1 MFTFIIKKEN
11 NSPDIFCKSNPEREH
26 KFIYFNLSWEV
37 AGGEQYDELEL
48 NNVTKNTDGINGF
61 VVNFRILGK
70 STAIK
75 LSQPENNG

>member
-37 AGGEQYDELEL
+37 AGGE
-48 NNVTKNTDGINGF
+48 
-61 VVNFRILGK
+61 
-70 STAIK
+70 
-75 LSQPENNG
+75 